1 VKRAGFAAVLVL
13 LGLSACTGS
22 PSPQPPAPVHLE
34 WQQLTLPAAPSG
46 ERNAVRAATTCD
58 GHWYLTGSYVDS
70 SGGTKPAAWE
80 STDLRAFTAMRMDPN
95 TFYGRQNT
103 LYAAGCRNGR
113 LAALGAKAGGA
124 HGFPRTSNWYEDAG
138 GVMRQIEAV
147 YTLYGGPDG
156 VNVSH
161 IVGSGRGWIETGNR
175 TTGAAAWLSQDAAA
189 WKLVDHAPTLATDA
203 QTRTWASDVVSTRDG
218 WLIVG
223 SATAAGSADGHPAVW
238 PSFDGL
244 TWTRVDLTGVPG
256 YEEIQRAA
264 ANADEV
270 VGVGVQASGFA
281 AWRGKDTG
289 QGWIQVGSFGTNGGA
304 GRGFVAG
311 LAAVGDRLLAAVSDG
326 TTYALWRSTDAGGHW
341 QEVVTPARMPAN
353 ANANTTLISDSS
365 RILLIVD
372 DGRTSVIYA
381 GSGSTTG

>member
-1 VKRAGFAAVLVL
+1 
-13 LGLSACTGS
+13 
-22 PSPQPPAPVHLE
+22 
-34 WQQLTLPAAPSG
+34 
-46 ERNAVRAATTCD
+46 
-58 GHWYLTGSYVDS
+58 
-70 SGGTKPAAWE
+70 
-80 STDLRAFTAMRMDPN
+80 MRMDPN

-156 VNVSH
+156 VNVSR
-161 IVGSGRGWIETGNR
+161 IAGADRGWVETGNR
-175 TTGAAAWLSQDAAA
+175 VTGAAAWLSQDAAT

-203 QTRTWASDVVSTRDG
+203 QTRTWASDVVSTPDG

-238 PSFDGL
+238 PSRDGL
-244 TWTRVDLTGVPG
+244 TWNRVDLANAPG

-264 ANADEV
+264 VTGDQI
-270 VGVGVQASGFA
+270 VGVGIQGSGFA
-281 AWRGKDTG
+281 AWRGPDTG
-289 QGWIQVGSFGTNGGA
+289 EGWSQVGSFGTNGGA
-304 GRGFVAG
+304 GKGFVSA
-311 LAAVGDRLLAAVSDG
+311 LTAVDDRLFAAVSDG
-326 TTYALWRSTDAGGHW
+326 IAFRLWRSSDAGAHW
-341 QEVVTPARMPAN
+341 QEVAPPVSTPSN
-353 ANANTTLISDSS
+353 ANANTTLTGDSS

-372 DGRTSVIYA
+372 DGRTSVIWA
-381 GSGSTTG
+381 ATGSATG